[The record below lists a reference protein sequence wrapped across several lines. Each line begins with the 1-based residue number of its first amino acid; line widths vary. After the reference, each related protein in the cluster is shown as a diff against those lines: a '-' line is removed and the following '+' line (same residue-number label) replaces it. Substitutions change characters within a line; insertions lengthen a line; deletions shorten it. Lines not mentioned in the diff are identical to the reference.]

1 MCTHTLRQIQLQD
14 IARLAVRMR
23 SADWEDL
30 ARTDGLQRLWWAY
43 PPLSL
48 AARYCETTAIPP
60 DVLRLLRAR
69 CPPALRFAT
78 DRASLTDVSW
88 SNLRIHAFPGIDW
101 SRTPGDALRYVC
113 SRLVPSRRALA
124 DIEGTVQR
132 QPHLERVPWYRI
144 SHGKRIVR
152 WLVSRPPR
160 VQTIL
165 SVTAALEDR
174 RA

>member
-1 MCTHTLRQIQLQD
+1 VI
-14 IARLAVRMR
+14 R
-23 SADWEDL
+23 S
-30 ARTDGLQRLWWAY
+30 
-43 PPLSL
+43 
-48 AARYCETTAIPP
+48 
-60 DVLRLLRAR
+60 LRAR
-69 CPPALRFAT
+69 CPRALRFAS

-101 SRTPGDALRYVC
+101 SRTPNDALRYIR

-124 DIEGTVQR
+124 DIASTVRR
-132 QPHLERVPWYRI
+132 QPHLERLPWYGV
-144 SHGKRIVR
+144 SHGQRIVR